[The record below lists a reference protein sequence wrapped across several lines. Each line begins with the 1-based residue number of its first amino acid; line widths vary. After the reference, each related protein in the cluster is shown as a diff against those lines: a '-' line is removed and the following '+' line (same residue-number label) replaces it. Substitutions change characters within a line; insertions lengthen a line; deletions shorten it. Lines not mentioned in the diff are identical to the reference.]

1 MEESL
6 AKVLSFIVFI
16 ALGQALRRFG
26 ILRPETFGAISGLV
40 MNVTLP
46 SVIIANLNGLRV
58 AGDLLYV
65 AIFGFCTNLVL
76 FVWAKLLTMR
86 EKDPMMRDFKLL
98 NLGGYSV
105 GPFAVPYMQAFYP
118 TTGVL
123 TACMFDVGNV
133 FMSGGGTY
141 ALIAGT
147 REKTTLAQ
155 TLKTIGAKLIHSGP
169 LITFLFVIFMSIFSL
184 KLPDGVVT
192 CAKVAAGANTFL
204 CMIMVG
210 EAIEFEMSFSKF
222 LMLLRIL
229 ALRWIVCIALSLAAY
244 HLLPFETEMLTA
256 LALICLSPIPAMNLI
271 FTSKLGCDIS
281 LGANLNS
288 LNVATS
294 VIAMSVALVFLGA
307 V

>member
-1 MEESL
+1 MEESI

-26 ILRPETFGAISGLV
+26 ILKPETFGAISGLV

-46 SVIIANLNGLRV
+46 AVIIANLNGLRI
-58 AGDLLYV
+58 AGDLLY
-65 AIFGFCTNLVL
+65 AALFGFFTNVVL
-76 FVWAKLLTMR
+76 LAWAMLLTVR
-86 EKDPMMRDFKLL
+86 EKDPAMRNFKLL
-98 NLGGYSV
+98 NMGGYSV

-141 ALIAGT
+141 AIIAGT
-147 REKTTLAQ
+147 RQKTSLSQ
-155 TLKTIGAKLIHSGP
+155 TLKTIGLKLIHSGP
-169 LITFLFVIFMSIFSL
+169 LVTFLFVIFMSIFSL

-210 EAIEFEMSFSKF
+210 EAIEFEMSSSKF
-222 LMLLRIL
+222 LQLLKIL
-229 ALRWIVCIALSLAAY
+229 GLRWIMCITLSAGAY
-244 HLLPFETEMLTA
+244 FLLPLEPEMRTA

-271 FTSKLGCDIS
+271 FTAKLGCDIS

-288 LNVATS
+288 MNVACS
-294 VIAMSVALVFLGA
+294 VAAMSIALVLLGA